1 MPGVA
6 YEQCGR
12 LISNSVS
19 SIVVSDSL
27 TSWTVAHQVP
37 LSMGFF
43 TQEYWKGL
51 PFASPGYLH
60 NTGMEPRSPA
70 LQVVSLAFE
79 LQGGPCTGCLGC
91 LPI

>member
-51 PFASPGYLH
+51 PFASPGYLP

-70 LQVVSLAFE
+70 LQAASLPSE
-79 LQGGPCTGCLGC
+79 P
-91 LPI
+91 PKK